1 VVTARELS
9 IEMRRPHPPVL
20 IDVRP
25 EPERTIVSIPGA
37 VAIDLADFRSGEA
50 FSRPE
55 LGSLGTPLVL
65 YCKTGVRSTEATRLV
80 AAAGWGYAANL
91 TGGVLAWVR
100 EVDPGLATY

>member
-1 VVTARELS
+1 LS
-9 IEMRRPHPPVL
+9 IELRRPHPPVL

-25 EPERTIVSIPGA
+25 APERALVSIPGA

-55 LGSLGTPLVL
+55 LGGPGTPLVL
-65 YCKTGVRSTEATRLV
+65 YCKTGARSREAARLV
-80 AAAGWGYAANL
+80 AAAGWRYAANL

-100 EVDPGLATY
+100 DVDPGLATY